1 MKWLGRLVL
10 LAVAMV
16 LLAGGL
22 LSVQMLRS
30 LPRLDGT
37 VQLPGLSAPVSIGR
51 DTSDVTHIQ
60 AASPLDAWRAM
71 GFVHAQE
78 RGWQLE
84 FNRRIMHGQLSEI
97 MGRATLDTDKL
108 MRTLG
113 IIAMA
118 RQQLLSLIHI

>member
-37 VQLPGLSAPVSIGR
+37 VRSI
-51 DTSDVTHIQ
+51 
-60 AASPLDAWRAM
+60 
-71 GFVHAQE
+71 
-78 RGWQLE
+78 
-84 FNRRIMHGQLSEI
+84 
-97 MGRATLDTDKL
+97 
-108 MRTLG
+108 
-113 IIAMA
+113 
-118 RQQLLSLIHI
+118 